1 MITYRLQRFNG
12 PILDELDS
20 KRLTDVSIASAW
32 PGGHTAF
39 SGKIKRDVL
48 KAFKWQPH
56 DEVLAFDGPTEIY
69 RGEID
74 SPDLNT
80 TNYEVGFS
88 AYGWSASL
96 NRRQIRRRW
105 QDLNGVLRLDWP
117 QNTSLYNYE
126 AQKHSRIDKRGNLLR
141 YTVSPDD
148 FDFSDYTVGQ
158 RAHYEEYRNPPGV
171 PIRRVRFTYEKN
183 TGGGEIVNFRIVDG
197 AGNTQ
202 WSDNS
207 AGEVAL
213 NTVTANFNPVGSDHF
228 QFVFEPTADI
238 FDQNDYI
245 EISNVVVESEDVF
258 TQAGIVQRALQLGGD
273 FISGDVSL
281 MTQPTGFLISP
292 FLTRNDGYQ
301 TVASLIEDVLV
312 FGDSSYNEYKF
323 QVWGT
328 SSSDGLPQAQ
338 ITKRD
343 TTDYEW
349 VADPR
354 QNGVTANLK
363 KTPIK
368 DIVNWVAVRYVDKRG
383 LIQYLTGD
391 TSALFRDDDS
401 IAAFGRCD
409 DVLDLGES
417 DGALVIFM
425 GINHINRFAWPRT
438 YGDIT
443 ITGKVKDK
451 NGNERRVSRIKAG
464 QRIRYLP
471 TGENLF
477 ISDTKFSVERDQVQ
491 IAIDKPPNKLTTLM
505 EQRKAGIQFKIPR
518 VAGFDGS

>member
-1 MITYRLQRFNG
+1 MITYRFQQFNG
-12 PILDELDS
+12 PIIAELES
-20 KRLTDVSIASAW
+20 KQLSNVSFGSAW
-32 PGGHTAF
+32 PGGYSAL

-56 DEVLAFDGPTEIY
+56 DEVLVYDGPTELY

-74 SPDLNT
+74 SPNLST
-80 TNYEVGFS
+80 ASFEVGFS
-88 AYGWSASL
+88 ANGWAASL

-105 QDLNGVLRLDWP
+105 QDMNGVLRLDWP
-117 QNTSLYNYE
+117 QNVSLYNYD
-126 AQKHSRIDKRGNLLR
+126 AQKHSGIDKRGNLLR

-148 FDFSDYTVGQ
+148 FDFSTYAVGQ

-171 PIRRVRFTYEKN
+171 AIRRVQFTYEKN
-183 TGGGEIVNFRIVDG
+183 TGGGEIVNFRIIDG
-197 AGNTQ
+197 NGNTQ

-207 AGEVAL
+207 AGDVAL
-213 NTVTANFNPVGSDHF
+213 NTVTVTFSPLGSDIF
-228 QFVFEPTADI
+228 RFVFEPTADI

-245 EISNVVVESEDVF
+245 EISNVVVESEDDF

-273 FISGDVSL
+273 FISSDTSL
-281 MTQPTGFLISP
+281 MTQPTDFIISP

-301 TVASLIEDVLV
+301 TIMSLIEDVLV
-312 FGDSSYNEYKF
+312 FGDSAYNEYKF

-328 SSSDGLPQAQ
+328 SPADGRPQGQ
-338 ITKRD
+338 ITRRD
-343 TTDYEW
+343 VTDYEW

-354 QNGVTANLK
+354 RKGVTVNLK
-363 KTPIK
+363 QTPIK
-368 DIVNWVAVRYVDKRG
+368 DIVNWVAVRYVDRRG
-383 LIQYLTGD
+383 IIQYLTGD
-391 TSALFRDDDS
+391 TTSIFRNDES

-417 DGALVIFM
+417 DGALVAFL
-425 GINHINRFAWPRT
+425 GLGHLTRFAWPRT

-443 ITGKVKDK
+443 LTDRVKDK
-451 NGNERRVSRIKAG
+451 NGNERRVSRIRAG

-477 ISDTKFSVERDQVQ
+477 ISDVKYLVDRDQVQ
-491 IAIDKPPNKLTTLM
+491 LAIDKPPNKLTTLM